1 VAGGER
7 RAGQEYT
14 FTVLGEVLTATVT
27 PFDSDGAVDYDR
39 YRELCGYLVDNG
51 SDGVVVSGT
60 TGESPTLSDGE
71 RLELLRA
78 AIDAIGDRA
87 TVIAGTGTYSTAH
100 SIHLTEQAHE
110 AGAHGFLVVAPY
122 YNKPPP
128 RGIVAHF
135 KAVAAASD
143 RPVMVYN
150 IPGRVV
156 INIEPKTMAELAEIP
171 NVTAVKQANDDL
183 DQAQR
188 IVELGLDLYAGD
200 DNLVHPFLELGG
212 KGGVCVHTHVV
223 GPQVKEMVQRFRDG
237 DLDGAKRIH
246 DELAPAYELL
256 AVTTGPIQIKAA
268 LNLLGHDVGG
278 LRLPLVE
285 ASGGERTQI
294 RDCLERLGVLEPA
307 RA

>member
-1 VAGGER
+1 
-7 RAGQEYT
+7 
-14 FTVLGEVLTATVT
+14 VT
-27 PFDSDGAVDYDR
+27 PFDAGGAVDCDR
-39 YRELCGYLVDNG
+39 YRELCAYLVDNG

-60 TGESPTLSDGE
+60 TGESPTLSDEE

-78 AIDAIGDRA
+78 AIDAVGDRA
-87 TVIAGTGTYSTAH
+87 TVMAGTGTYSTAH

-110 AGAHGFLVVAPY
+110 AGADGFLVVTPY

-128 RGIVAHF
+128 RAIVEHF

-150 IPGRVV
+150 IPSRVV
-156 INIEPKTMAELAEIP
+156 INIESETMAKLAEIP

-183 DQAQR
+183 EQARR

-200 DNLVHPFLELGG
+200 DNIIYPFLEVGG
-212 KGGVCVHTHVV
+212 RGGVCVHTHVV
-223 GPQVKEMVQRFRDG
+223 GLQVKEMVRRFGEG
-237 DLDGAKRIH
+237 DAEGARRIH
-246 DELAPAYELL
+246 EELAPAYELL

-285 ASGGERTQI
+285 ASDEEKARI
-294 RDCLERLGVLEPA
+294 RDCLKRLGVLEPTPA
-307 RA
+307 